1 MGFLSAAGCHQKR
14 ADSDQGD
21 AGGIPHCQPLA
32 KKDHRKDCHQHH
44 AQFVERSDLSGIAK
58 AEGAEIEAVDYAR
71 TIGLP
76 LVAQLSRQSK
86 MIKATQE
93 LEEEQPMRA
102 AE

>member
-1 MGFLSAAGCHQKR
+1 
-14 ADSDQGD
+14 
-21 AGGIPHCQPLA
+21 
-32 KKDHRKDCHQHH
+32 
-44 AQFVERSDLSGIAK
+44 LSGIAK

-93 LEEEQPMRA
+93 LEEEQPIRA